1 MSPRFHSAFMNLV
14 ESEHLEFHLLKVRAM
29 FEQAKS
35 PKPDSSSNLKSLNN
49 NENNSKGSVISS
61 DLIITG
67 SVDAEG
73 SITVEGKIHGDVN
86 CKSVLVQESGI
97 VEGSVT
103 AEDINIFGTVDGTI
117 TGKKVSIRAT
127 SKVEAD
133 IHHELIE
140 LEMGTEFSGV
150 LKRSDSENNRP
161 SLGENQAEVYS
172 LSEQD
177 TTS

>member
-1 MSPRFHSAFMNLV
+1 
-14 ESEHLEFHLLKVRAM
+14 M

-35 PKPDSSSNLKSLNN
+35 PKLDSSSNLTPMSN
-49 NENNSKGSVISS
+49 NEANSKGSVISS

-103 AEDINIFGTVDGTI
+103 ADDINIFGTVDGTI

-150 LKRSDSENNRP
+150 LKRTNTSDRP
-161 SLGENQAEVYS
+161 PAIGENRAEVYN

-177 TTS
+177 TRS

>member
-1 MSPRFHSAFMNLV
+1 
-14 ESEHLEFHLLKVRAM
+14 M

-35 PKPDSSSNLKSLNN
+35 PKLDTTSNLKSISG
-49 NENNSKGSVISS
+49 NEVNSKGSVISS

-103 AEDINIFGTVDGTI
+103 ADDINIFGTVDGTI

-150 LKRSDSENNRP
+150 LKRTNSAEGPPALRES
-161 SLGENQAEVYS
+161 QAEVYN
-172 LSEQD
+172 LGEQD
-177 TTS
+177 THS

>member
-1 MSPRFHSAFMNLV
+1 
-14 ESEHLEFHLLKVRAM
+14 M

-35 PKPDSSSNLKSLNN
+35 PKSDSSSNLKSLNN

-103 AEDINIFGTVDGTI
+103 ADDINIFGTVDGTI

-150 LKRSDSENNRP
+150 LKRTDTENSRQA
-161 SLGENQAEVYS
+161 LGESQAEVYS